1 MKKLFLAALFLSSS
15 LYAHDLPDRFLGQ
28 SATAI
33 WNTIHGNITSFFEP
47 EGEAH
52 SPAPPETIEPLSDP
66 SPFQV
71 LFRQTITFTNNA
83 SNALTNLAAHVLDEA
98 KEKLY
103 TVDQAADY
111 FIQKI
116 ENSGSTFMKVML
128 QETLDFDLDLL
139 MPSFSK
145 IKRHIRHLRQTVP
158 RMEHA
163 AVVEQVNQLISYL
176 EDIQKTAVTLQ
187 KAGIATVSA
196 KLASHAITS
205 KEHPLV
211 TDFNTLYNAYPT
223 IITKLNELHIPA
235 AGHIAHQAFNSTS
248 ELVEQI
254 VLMHDSAGKIG
265 SVLIDDALV
274 HPLDSLK
281 NQVRKLGNAAEF
293 VTSTHP
299 LIVVAPPTTTDALLE
314 ILKTFIWR
322 DGFTLKETAQEKI
335 AELNSLIPPIKAQVK
350 LLKKR
355 LHNFKLVMT
364 EFQPRL
370 HAQFVARLK
379 ESPLVT
385 IPIAPKILFD
395 LLEQEIEIVKSKL
408 IVMMRASLALTYRV
422 SRVIGIG
429 SSLLECMN
437 HCMGAT
443 DDQPFIHHDII
454 RGVGFI
460 SQDTVGFSNII
471 INVTEALKE
480 YNPLPFRNELEEIER
495 I

>member
-15 LYAHDLPDRFLGQ
+15 LYAHNLPDRFLGQ

-33 WNTIHGNITSFFEP
+33 WSTIHGNITSFFEP
-47 EGEAH
+47 KEESL
-52 SPAPPETIEPLSDP
+52 SPAPPEIIEAISNP
-66 SPFQV
+66 SPFQM
-71 LFRQTITFTNNA
+71 LFRQTISFTNNT
-83 SNALTNLAAHVLDEA
+83 SNALTNVAAHVLDEA

-116 ENSGSTFMKVML
+116 ENSGSTLMKSLL

-145 IKRHIRHLRQTVP
+145 IKRHIHHLRQTIP
-158 RMEHA
+158 RMKHA
-163 AVVEQVNQLISYL
+163 AVVEQVNQLIAYL
-176 EDIQKTAVTLQ
+176 ESVQKTASTLQ
-187 KAGIATVSA
+187 KAGIAKVSA
-196 KLASHAITS
+196 KLASHAVTS

-211 TDFNTLYNAYPT
+211 ANFNTLYSVYPT
-223 IITKLNELHIPA
+223 TITKLNELRIPA
-235 AGHIAHQAFNSTS
+235 AGHIAHQAFNSSS
-248 ELVEQI
+248 ELIEQI

-274 HPLDSLK
+274 HPLDILK

-293 VTSTHP
+293 VTSTRP
-299 LIVVAPPTTTDALLE
+299 LIVVAPPTTSDALLE

-322 DGFTLKETAQEKI
+322 GGFTLKNTAQEKI
-335 AELNSLIPPIKAQVK
+335 TELNSLIAPIKAQVK
-350 LLKKR
+350 LLTKR
-355 LHNFKLVMT
+355 AHNFKLVMA

-379 ESPLVT
+379 ESPLLN

-408 IVMMRASLALTYRV
+408 IVMMRASLALTYRI

-429 SSLLECMN
+429 SSLLECIN

-443 DDQPFIHHDII
+443 DDQPFIHRDII
-454 RGVGFI
+454 RGVSFI

-480 YNPLPFRNELEEIER
+480 YNPLPFRDELEEIER